1 MLFCVPMARLSIGN
15 MWHEKNIW
23 FLRADQLEAKGGL
36 LVCQWNTCH
45 WAAWRRNIR
54 ESPNHRWDANCL
66 SAAQQSTPCSFD
78 PAERAGASLLKS
90 VERRLA
96 GASHQRNEGEPPLW
110 VSLSSLV
117 STLPTS
123 PILHTQG
130 QVVVCVW
137 TRRRSAPGVRISEK
151 NEESSPTNRSG
162 CTWRLCFNPSE
173 GFHLGFGLYPRLFA
187 TVCCSAHSGN
197 GWRRQIETQV
207 AAWSGSLMEPNGLMC
222 SPSSAYSLSSYPN
235 WLHARV
241 SFQLAEG
248 WQLILVLEGF
258 HLNQYLTAAALHFFW
273 GAEWKRAAERRVAWK
288 GCHHNSVL

>member
-15 MWHEKNIW
+15 MRHEKNIL
-23 FLRADQLEAKGGL
+23 FLRADQLEAKGRL
-36 LVCQWNTCH
+36 LVRQWNTCH

-66 SAAQQSTPCSFD
+66 SATQQSTPCSFD

-110 VSLSSLV
+110 VSLGSFV

-137 TRRRSAPGVRISEK
+137 TRRRS
-151 NEESSPTNRSG
+151 SP
-162 CTWRLCFNPSE
+162 
-173 GFHLGFGLYPRLFA
+173 LFA
-187 TVCCSAHSGN
+187 SVCCSARSWN

-235 WLHARV
+235 WLHARI

-273 GAEWKRAAERRVAWK
+273 GAERKRAAERRVAWR